1 MKARRGIRA
10 RRPAVRPGR
19 RGPGAWSRLADD
31 ELLGIRIRDLGLRL
45 EGTPLARPV
54 RRLNRELAARGIDLA
69 PHCWLAL
76 EWFSPDGIPG
86 IAVPFYLAHPRL
98 RSLQRRFAGEA
109 EGGNAQELR
118 RLLRH
123 EAGHAIDTAF
133 RLRRRADWR
142 RTFGSASRKYPHVYR
157 PRPGSRRYVQHL
169 AGWYAQSHPAEDFAE
184 TFAVWLAP
192 NSDWRRRYAGWP
204 AMRKLL
210 CVDALMA
217 ELRGRAPPVRSRR
230 VVEPLAEARFT
241 LREYYERLARRGRGR
256 NVARIDRSLLRL
268 FAREGEGRRRMSA
281 ARLLRERAPV
291 LRRRIAL
298 RLDVSEYLVGEVV
311 KHMIARCRSLGLRL
325 RGPRRVAER
334 RAERLA
340 TAQVGRAMRSFGPRL
355 SL

>member
-1 MKARRGIRA
+1 MSSRRAARA
-10 RRPAVRPGR
+10 RRPAGLRHR
-19 RGPGAWSRLADD
+19 RGPAAWSRLPDV
-31 ELLGIRIRDLGLRL
+31 ELLGLRICDLGLGLGR
-45 EGTPLARPV
+45 TTLARPV
-54 RRLNRELAARGIDLA
+54 RRLHRELEARGIDLA

-76 EWFSPDGIPG
+76 EWFSPDGVPG

-123 EAGHAIDTAF
+123 EAGHAVDTAW

-142 RTFGSASRKYPHVYR
+142 RTFGSASEKYPHAYR

-204 AMRKLL
+204 AMRKLRR
-210 CVDALMA
+210 VDALMA
-217 ELRGRAPPVRSRR
+217 ELRHRAPPVRSRR
-230 VVEPLAEARFT
+230 VVEPLAEARLT

-256 NVARIDRSLLRL
+256 NAARIDRSLLRL
-268 FAREGEGRRRMSA
+268 FTREAEGRRRMSA

-291 LRRRIAL
+291 LRRRVAR
-298 RLDVSEYLVGEVV
+298 RLDVSEYLVGEVIR
-311 KHMIARCRSLGLRL
+311 HMIARCRSLGLRL
-325 RGPRRVAER
+325 RGPRRDAER

-340 TAQVGRAMRSFGPRL
+340 SAQVARAMRNFGPRL